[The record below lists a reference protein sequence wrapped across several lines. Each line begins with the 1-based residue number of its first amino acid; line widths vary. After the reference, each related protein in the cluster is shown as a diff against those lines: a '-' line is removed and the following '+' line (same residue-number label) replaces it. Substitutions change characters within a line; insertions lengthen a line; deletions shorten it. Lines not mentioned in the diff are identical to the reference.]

1 MNLMTWTQVADE
13 AIERLT
19 PYAPVILMG
28 LESVRRTM
36 GRHVERVE
44 FVTAK
49 SVYALLKTTFERD
62 GGAEHQQLLDQF
74 VLKPDRHRTAITR
87 LVAEKASYSP
97 GDFGH
102 KLIALTNRW
111 RNNKRPLPP
120 AT

>member
-1 MNLMTWTQVADE
+1 MNLMTWTRVADE

-19 PYAPVILMG
+19 PYASVILMG

-36 GRHVERVE
+36 GKHVERLD
-44 FVTAK
+44 FVAAK
-49 SVYALLKTTFERD
+49 SVYALLKSSFERD
-62 GGAEHQQLLDQF
+62 GGAETRQLLDQF
-74 VLKPDRHRTAITR
+74 VMEPDRHRTAITR
-87 LVAEKASYSP
+87 LVAQKASYSP
-97 GDFGH
+97 GDFGR

>member
-1 MNLMTWTQVADE
+1 MDLLAWTQVADE

-36 GRHVERVE
+36 GRHVERLD
-44 FVTAK
+44 FVAAK
-49 SVYALLKTTFERD
+49 SVYALLKSSFERD
-62 GGAEHQQLLDQF
+62 GGTENQQLLDQF
-74 VLKPDRHRTAITR
+74 VLEPDRHRTEITR
-87 LVAEKASYSP
+87 LVAQKASYSD
-97 GDFGH
+97 DFGR
-102 KLIALTNRW
+102 KLVALTNRW